1 MSYVTTVTIIGTLAG
16 VVGTGLGGLISII
29 AGNRRD
35 STLGFV
41 LAFSGG
47 VMLSVVFADL
57 FPEALRLGGIPTSLV
72 GLSLGIA
79 LLLLLDLYLPHSH
92 FLSLGCNDRHSRFL
106 QSSLLLGL
114 GIAMHNLPEGLAI
127 GAGYAVSEHLGLG
140 LAIIIAIQNVPE
152 GMAMGGPMKAACI
165 DDRHIL
171 LWSCLAGVPMGLG
184 ALMGAALGTVSPR
197 MLSLALG
204 LAAGAML
211 YITFDELLP
220 EAHEL
225 SSGGHASTFGAMVG
239 AVLGLLLIL
248 LLPGLS

>member
-1 MSYVTTVTIIGTLAG
+1 MSYVTTVAVIGTLAG
-16 VVGTGLGGLISII
+16 VLGTGLGGLISIV

-35 STLGFV
+35 RTLGFV

-47 VMLSVVFADL
+47 IMLAVVFADL
-57 FPEALRLGGIPTSLV
+57 FPEALRLGGIQTSLV

-92 FLSLGCNDRHSRFL
+92 FLSLDCHDRHSRFL
-106 QSSLLLGL
+106 QSSILLGI

-140 LAIIIAIQNVPE
+140 LTIIIAIQNIPE

-171 LWSCLAGVPMGLG
+171 MWSCLAGVPMGIG
-184 ALMGAALGTVSPR
+184 ALIGAALGTVSPK
-197 MLSLALG
+197 MLSIALG

-220 EAHEL
+220 EAQEL
-225 SSGGHASTFGAMVG
+225 GSGGHASTFGAVIG

-248 LLPGLS
+248 LLPGIS